1 MANIL
6 HDTAF
11 ADLTYRL
18 LLPVAAV
25 LLIMGLTLGLS
36 GRADELAQWNAS
48 TGIVS
53 TITLI
58 AFLPMAAL
66 AARASRDRWL
76 AVLLV
81 ALIYALNLFVLS
93 LPRLDIVAGLDW
105 NWQGK
110 TLDLVW
116 MLAIVALL
124 SSDQR
129 REIGWTLQVQKGT
142 LPVVLINIGILAV
155 AGFLLADAAPG
166 RTDGGL
172 TLERVLFDASY
183 PNLVE
188 EIAFRGF
195 MLALLD
201 RVFMRRWFFGGT
213 RIGWGVVLTAW
224 LFGLAHGITLDQAG
238 ALHFDATWL
247 AFAFVMGLVLGWIRT
262 LTGSLWPAWL
272 AHFAPEAGILVAM
285 AIR

>member
-1 MANIL
+1 MASL
-6 HDTAF
+6 LRHTPF

-18 LLPVAAV
+18 LLPGAAV
-25 LLIMGLTLGLS
+25 LLIMGLALGVS
-36 GRADELAQWNAS
+36 GRADELAQWSTS
-48 TGIVS
+48 TGMLS
-53 TITLI
+53 SITLI
-58 AFLPMAAL
+58 AFLPLAAL
-66 AARASRDRWL
+66 AARTERDRWL
-76 AVLLV
+76 AVLLMTIV
-81 ALIYALNLFVLS
+81 YALNLFVLS
-93 LPRLDIVAGLDW
+93 LPRFDIFTGLEW

-116 MLAIVALL
+116 MLAIIVLL
-124 SSDQR
+124 SADQR
-129 REIGWTLQVQKGT
+129 REIGWTWQTRQGT
-142 LPVVLINIGILAV
+142 LPVAFINIGILVV

-172 TLERVLFDASY
+172 TLKRLLFDASY

-201 RVFMRRWFFGGT
+201 RVFTRDWSFGGT

-238 ALHFDATWL
+238 APQFDATWL

-262 LTGSLWPAWL
+262 LTGSLWPAYL
-272 AHFAPEAGILVAM
+272 AHFAPEAGILAAM